1 MYGSGDCGESADY
14 KEFGDSSEYN
24 DSCDYIISCGPS
36 QKCESVFLLF
46 CSIYCE
52 FGELGDSDDLLNLI
66 ILVSLMIQSILVD
79 LVILVYD
86 EPGYSGESVDC
97 GKSGGSEV
105 W

>member
-1 MYGSGDCGESADY
+1 MCGSGDCGESADY
-14 KEFGDSSEYN
+14 KEFGDS
-24 DSCDYIISCGPS
+24 CDYVISCGPS

-79 LVILVYD
+79 LVNLV
-86 EPGYSGESVDC
+86 
-97 GKSGGSEV
+97 
-105 W
+105 